1 MCNEEIHQ
9 IKLEKHETRNV
20 IDKQVNGS
28 LTVIWRDWDDKLNIN
43 PKMIY
48 TSSVYP
54 WEIKGPHI
62 HTKRD
67 SFFVCVRGKVVFV
80 IKDLVGKFHEI
91 QSSEGDPVLVH
102 VPKNYASAHMN
113 LTDNISTV
121 LTIANLAW
129 RPNDKE
135 MKNTEFHGY
144 DWAKWRNNA

>member
-67 SFFVCVRGKVVFV
+67 SFFVCVRG
-80 IKDLVGKFHEI
+80 
-91 QSSEGDPVLVH
+91 EGSFCN
-102 VPKNYASAHMN
+102 KRFSRQ
-113 LTDNISTV
+113 IS
-121 LTIANLAW
+121 
-129 RPNDKE
+129 
-135 MKNTEFHGY
+135 
-144 DWAKWRNNA
+144 

>member
-1 MCNEEIHQ
+1 MGNEEIYQ

-28 LTVIWRDWDDKLNIN
+28 LTVIWRDWDDKLDIN

-48 TSSVYP
+48 TSSVNP

-67 SFFVCVRGKVVFV
+67 SFFVCIRGKVVFV

-91 QSSEGDPVLVH
+91 QSSESDPVLVH

-113 LTDNISTV
+113 LTDEISTV

-129 RPNDKE
+129 RPNDQE
-135 MKNTEFHGY
+135 MKNIVFDGY
-144 DWAKWRNNA
+144 DWTKWRNNA

>member
-1 MCNEEIHQ
+1 MDKEEIHQ

-48 TSSVYP
+48 TSSVNP

-67 SFFVCVRGKVVFV
+67 SFFVCIRGKVVFV
-80 IKDLVGKFHEI
+80 IQDLVGKFHEI
-91 QSSEGDPVLVH
+91 QSSEGDPVLIH